1 MNRVHQALW
10 ISPERFSWV
19 GFVPTTCE
27 PKAQMKN
34 LRTTLLLALSGLLV
48 GMSLPL
54 ITPAAVVH
62 ATPGDPNVG
71 LAIVI
76 EGQGNGHGRGLSQ
89 YGAVG
94 WATVYGKD
102 WTWILDHYYG
112 GTTMGAV
119 PAGTRM
125 TVRLTAQDDLQTA
138 VIASGGNAFWVGGAP
153 GNFTSMVA
161 RETASANGQYTY
173 RVWGKTGEAQC
184 PSSSDSL
191 ASWVNLGTVTTAA
204 GLASV
209 KFSVAGAD
217 DPATPAASLLG
228 VCDSAGA
235 VRHYRGNV
243 FASNGTSGE
252 NRTVNDVEIESYV
265 RGVIPRE
272 SPASWAD
279 RGNGTGI
286 NALKSQA
293 VAARSYALAQGGGL
307 ANRRYSYAKTCD
319 STNCQVYGG
328 AGTRPSATG
337 AVTAIE
343 DWRSDRAVSETALMI
358 RVRAAAPL
366 VPVSTEFSS
375 SNGART
381 AGVNF
386 PAVDDAGDKIDYN
399 PYSRWTRVLDLEAF
413 AARVGLATITKI
425 EISVDPTVPTG
436 TYGVTPAWA
445 VRFRFY
451 NGTQSVYKAASEIKS
466 WYDLP
471 SASIT
476 ARIIKRDVSSND
488 DFVFISDSVGAS
500 IADSTGAGELPTLLR
515 RVFNSDTY
523 STESYRCTVGNCPPA
538 TKDGL
543 TVANSLTGTPDL
555 AIVEL
560 GYNDNQSTLGGEID
574 QVMNALVAKGIR
586 YVGWVTMA
594 ERRKTNGV
602 SSFAAGNRALVSAT
616 ARWPQLRILDW
627 DGYTMCGPRDRWFSD
642 SVHLN
647 TTGQAEF
654 ALWLRARA
662 LELGTGAVSTPKCFV
677 QVEPGVDLQVPV
689 LGVSGVPLTGVTA
702 VSLNLTAVG
711 PTAEGYVTVWPCGST
726 KPNTSNVN
734 FVKDQVVPNAVIAQ
748 VDSTGK
754 ICVASSVASHVV
766 VDVNGWFG
774 SASGLRTLTP
784 VRVFDTRTGTGG
796 VVAGKVGALDGTGK
810 ELEVSVLSAT
820 GQPAGAVSA
829 VSLNLTATGTS
840 ASIYGGYVTAYPC
853 GTRPN
858 ASNINFVSNQTVP
871 NAVIVPVSSTGTVC
885 FYVYGQADLI
895 ADVNG
900 WFAGGSGFNSLT
912 PTRVFDTR
920 SGFGDVPKV
929 KVGKIDGS
937 GKFLEVQV
945 TGTNNVPSGGAAA
958 AVMMNVTVDAT
969 TTSAYGGYVTVYP
982 CGGDLPNSSNIN
994 FVSGQT
1000 IANSVV
1006 APLSPSGKV
1015 CFYVFGEAHVLA
1027 DITGWLASG
1036 STVYAAMT
1044 PARFSDTRSGLG
1056 PIPGR

>member
-1 MNRVHQALW
+1 M
-10 ISPERFSWV
+10 
-19 GFVPTTCE
+19 
-27 PKAQMKN
+27 MN
-34 LRTTLLLALSGLLV
+34 LRKPLIAALSGVFLASAL
-48 GMSLPL
+48 SW
-54 ITPAAVVH
+54 AAPVAPVR
-62 ATPGDPNVG
+62 AAPGDVNVG
-71 LAIVI
+71 LAMVI

-112 GTTMGAV
+112 GTSMGAV

-138 VIASGGNAFWVGGAP
+138 VIASGGNAFWVGGP
-153 GNFTSMVA
+153 QGYFTSMVA
-161 RETASANGQYTY
+161 REVASSGGQYTY
-173 RVWGKTGEAQC
+173 RVWGKTGTAVC
-184 PSSSDSL
+184 PSASDAL
-191 ASWVNLGTVTTAA
+191 AGWVSVGTITTAA
-204 GLASV
+204 GLPSV
-209 KFSVAGAD
+209 TFSVPGAD

-228 VCDSAGA
+228 VCDAAGA
-235 VRHYRGNV
+235 VRHYRGNI

-252 NRTVNDVEIESYV
+252 NRTMSDVEIESYV

-286 NALKSQA
+286 NALKAQA
-293 VAARSYALAQGGGL
+293 VAARSYGLAQGGGL
-307 ANRRYSYAKTCD
+307 TNRRYSYAKTCD
-319 STNCQVYGG
+319 TTNCQVYGG
-328 AGTRPSATG
+328 AGTRTSAT
-337 AVTAIE
+337 ANIVAIE

-358 RVRAAAPL
+358 RVRPATPL

-375 SNGART
+375 SNGDRT

-386 PAVDDAGDKIDYN
+386 PAVDDPGDKIDYN
-399 PYSRWTRVLDLEAF
+399 PYSRWTRVLDLESF
-413 AARVGLATITKI
+413 AARFGLATITKI
-425 EISVDPTVPTG
+425 EVSIDPSVSVG

-451 NGTQSVYKAASEIKS
+451 NGTQSVYVKASEIKS
-466 WYDLP
+466 AYDLP
-471 SASIT
+471 SPSIT
-476 ARIIKRDVSSND
+476 ARIIKRDLSSND
-488 DFVFISDSVGAS
+488 DFVFIGDSVGAS
-500 IADSTGAGELPTLLR
+500 IADTAGAGELPTLLR
-515 RVFNSDTY
+515 RAFNSETY
-523 STESYRCTVGNCPPA
+523 NTESYRCTVGNCPPA
-538 TKDGL
+538 TKDGV
-543 TVANSLTGTPDL
+543 TIANALTGTPDL

-560 GYNDNQSTLGGEID
+560 GYNDSQSTLGSEID
-574 QVMNALVAKGIR
+574 QMMTALVAKGVR
-586 YVGWVTMA
+586 YVGWVNMS
-594 ERRKTNGV
+594 ERRKANGV
-602 SSFAAGNRALVSAT
+602 ASFAAGNRALVAAT

-647 TTGQAEF
+647 STGQAEF

-677 QVEPGVDLQVPV
+677 QVEPGVDLQVPI
-689 LGVSGVPLTGVTA
+689 LGVSGIPLTGVTA

-726 KPNTSNVN
+726 KPSTSNVN
-734 FVKDQVVPNAVIAQ
+734 FVKNQIVPNAVISP

-754 ICVASSVASHVV
+754 VCIASTAATHLV

-774 SASGLRTLTP
+774 ANSGLRAVTP
-784 VRVFDTRTGTGG
+784 VRVFDTRHGTGG
-796 VVAGKVGALDGTGK
+796 VPVAKVGALDGSGTA
-810 ELEVSVLSAT
+810 LEVSILSSI
-820 GQPAGAVSA
+820 GQSAGAVSA
-829 VSLNLTATGTS
+829 VSLNVTATGTS
-840 ASIYGGYVTAYPC
+840 VSKYGGYVTVYPC
-853 GTRPN
+853 GGAPPN
-858 ASNINFVSNQTVP
+858 SSNLNFVANQSVP
-871 NAVIVPVSSTGTVC
+871 NAVIVPVSATGTVC

-900 WFAGGSGFNSLT
+900 WFAGGSGFNSLA

-920 SGFGDVPKV
+920 SGIGGVPV
-929 KVGKIDGS
+929 ARVGALDGS
-937 GKFLEVQV
+937 GMALKVQV
-945 TGTNNVPSGGAAA
+945 AGTNGVPALGAA

-969 TTSAYGGYVTVYP
+969 TASAYGGYVTAYP
-982 CGGDLPNSSNIN
+982 CDVTLPNSSNIN

-1006 APLSPSGKV
+1006 APLSVNGEV
-1015 CFYVFGEAHVLA
+1015 CFYVYGQAHVLA
-1027 DITGWLASG
+1027 DITGWLAAG
-1036 STVYAAMT
+1036 ATVYTAMT
-1044 PARFSDTRSGLG
+1044 PVRFSDTRSGLG

>member
-1 MNRVHQALW
+1 M
-10 ISPERFSWV
+10 
-19 GFVPTTCE
+19 
-27 PKAQMKN
+27 N
-34 LRTTLLLALSGLLV
+34 LRKPLIAALSGVFLV
-48 GMSLPL
+48 SALSW
-54 ITPAAVVH
+54 AAPVAPVR
-62 ATPGDPNVG
+62 AAPGDVNVG
-71 LAIVI
+71 LAMVI

-112 GTTMGAV
+112 GTSMGAV

-138 VIASGGNAFWVGGAP
+138 VIASGGNAFWVGGP
-153 GNFTSMVA
+153 QGNFTSMVA
-161 RETASANGQYTY
+161 REVASSGGQYTY
-173 RVWGKTGEAQC
+173 RVWGKTGTAVC
-184 PSSSDSL
+184 PSASDAL
-191 ASWVNLGTVTTAA
+191 ADWVSVGTITTAA
-204 GLASV
+204 GLPSV
-209 KFSVAGAD
+209 TFSVPGAD

-235 VRHYRGNV
+235 VRHYRGNI
-243 FASNGTSGE
+243 FASNGTAGE

-286 NALKSQA
+286 NALKAQA
-293 VAARSYALAQGGGL
+293 VAARSYGLAQGGGL
-307 ANRRYSYAKTCD
+307 TNRRYSYAKTCD
-319 STNCQVYGG
+319 TTNCQVYGG
-328 AGTRPSATG
+328 AGTRTSAT
-337 AVTAIE
+337 ANIVVIE

-358 RVRAAAPL
+358 RVRPATPL

-375 SNGART
+375 SNGDRT

-386 PAVDDAGDKIDYN
+386 PAVDDPGDKIDYN
-399 PYSRWTRVLDLEAF
+399 PYSRWTRVLDLESF
-413 AARVGLATITKI
+413 AARFGLATITKI
-425 EISVDPTVPTG
+425 EVSIDPSVSVG

-451 NGTQSVYKAASEIKS
+451 NGTQSVYVKASEIKS
-466 WYDLP
+466 AYDLP
-471 SASIT
+471 SPSIT
-476 ARIIKRDVSSND
+476 ARIIKRDLSSND
-488 DFVFISDSVGAS
+488 DFVFIGDSVGAS
-500 IADSTGAGELPTLLR
+500 IADTAGAGELPTLLR
-515 RVFNSDTY
+515 RAFNSETY
-523 STESYRCTVGNCPPA
+523 NTESYRCTVGNCPPA
-538 TKDGL
+538 TKDGV
-543 TVANSLTGTPDL
+543 TIANALTGTPDL

-560 GYNDNQSTLGGEID
+560 GYNDSQSTLGSEID
-574 QVMNALVAKGIR
+574 QMMTALVAKGVR
-586 YVGWVTMA
+586 YVGWVNMS
-594 ERRKTNGV
+594 ERRKANGV
-602 SSFAAGNRALVSAT
+602 ASFAAGNRALVAAT

-647 TTGQAEF
+647 STGQAEF

-677 QVEPGVDLQVPV
+677 QVEPGVDLQVPI
-689 LGVSGVPLTGVTA
+689 LGVSGIPLTGVTA

-726 KPNTSNVN
+726 KPSTSNVN
-734 FVKDQVVPNAVIAQ
+734 FVKDQIVPNAVISP

-754 ICVASSVASHVV
+754 VCIASTAATHLV

-774 SASGLRTLTP
+774 ANSGLRAVTP
-784 VRVFDTRTGTGG
+784 VRVFDTRHGTGG
-796 VVAGKVGALDGTGK
+796 VPVAKVGALDGSGTA
-810 ELEVSVLSAT
+810 LEVSILSAI
-820 GQPAGAVSA
+820 GQSAGAVSA
-829 VSLNLTATGTS
+829 VSLNVTATGTS
-840 ASIYGGYVTAYPC
+840 VSKYGGYVTVYPC
-853 GTRPN
+853 GGAPPN
-858 ASNINFVSNQTVP
+858 SSNLNFVANQSVP
-871 NAVIVPVSSTGTVC
+871 NAVIVPVSATGTVC

-900 WFAGGSGFNSLT
+900 WFAGGSGFNSLA

-920 SGFGDVPKV
+920 SGIGGVPV
-929 KVGKIDGS
+929 ARVGALDGS
-937 GKFLEVQV
+937 GMALKVQV
-945 TGTNNVPSGGAAA
+945 AGTNGVPALGAA

-969 TTSAYGGYVTVYP
+969 TASAYGGYVTAYP
-982 CGGDLPNSSNIN
+982 CDVTLPNSSNIN

-1006 APLSPSGKV
+1006 APLSVNGEV
-1015 CFYVFGEAHVLA
+1015 CFYVYGQAHVLA
-1027 DITGWLASG
+1027 DITGWLAAG
-1036 STVYAAMT
+1036 ATVYTAMT
-1044 PARFSDTRSGLG
+1044 PVRFSDTRSGLG